1 MRNPAWLAEVVAMVG
16 VGAADGARYCLRR
29 TGRDFCRGIVS
40 LSRCLVQSLALL
52 ELKAIRG
59 VRYLGRCPRKRFL
72 ASGEARRRIW
82 WDRLRRQLQV
92 GKERD
97 RLYVVQVWGN
107 HEM

>member
-1 MRNPAWLAEVVAMVG
+1 MPPKDR
-16 VGAADGARYCLRR
+16 LRL
-29 TGRDFCRGIVS
+29 
-40 LSRCLVQSLALL
+40 LSRDRVSVVTPLL
-52 ELKAIRG
+52 ELKAVWG

-82 WDRLRRQLQV
+82 WDRLHRQLQV

-107 HEM
+107 RQM